1 MIALRPRERNLA
13 IGLVAGVAAMSLYG
27 LVVAPRL
34 ARIRTLQRVIP
45 EKQQELR
52 DLSVKSRQVMTLS
65 SQLAVIRQAIDAE
78 PRIEFLPVIASI
90 VSRQGL
96 QSHLLTLEQAAGGLQ
111 AESGDLVVEL
121 SLRKVTFKQVLGLL
135 QEVQSQVRL
144 ARVATLHLSRS
155 VQEPG
160 LLDAAITLLKP
171 QSTAEAAQGSR
182 QPTSK

>member
-13 IGLVAGVAAMSLYG
+13 LGLVAVIAALSLYG
-27 LVVAPRL
+27 LVLAPCL
-34 ARIRTLQRVIP
+34 ARIHTLQRVIP

-52 DLSVKSRQVMTLS
+52 DLNAKSRQVMTLS
-65 SQLAVIRQAIDAE
+65 SQLAVIRQAVDAE
-78 PRIEFLPVIASI
+78 PPVEFLPVIASV

-96 QSHLLTLEQAAGGLQ
+96 QSHLVTLEQAAGLQ
-111 AESGDLVVEL
+111 IDSGQLVVDL
-121 SLRKVTFKQVLGLL
+121 SLRQVTFKQVLDLL

-160 LLDAAITLLKP
+160 LLDAAITLRKP
-171 QSTAEAAQGSR
+171 QSAAEAGQASR
-182 QPTSK
+182 DPTSR

>member
-13 IGLVAGVAAMSLYG
+13 IGLAAVIAALSVYGVVL
-27 LVVAPRL
+27 APRL

-52 DLSVKSRQVMTLS
+52 DLNAKSREVMTLS

-78 PRIEFLPVIASI
+78 PPIEFLPVVASI

-96 QSHLLTLEQAAGGLQ
+96 QSHLVTLEQAAGLQ
-111 AESGDLVVEL
+111 ADSGQLVVEL
-121 SLRKVTFKQVLGLL
+121 SLRTVTFKQVLDLL

-155 VQEPG
+155 VREPG
-160 LLDAAITLLKP
+160 LLDATITLRKP
-171 QSTAEAAQGSR
+171 QSTAEVGQGSR
-182 QPTSK
+182 